1 MTNVILTKTKFKWQ
15 KYCVILTVSMR
26 SVWLEF
32 GVESHQGEA
41 IVFLFMEGHQINQH
55 LIHTQVSVSKLIKE
69 SRLEQLLKPLK
80 CNIIKPGWSHSNSV
94 VHLKCLLLHRSRI
107 YSTLAP
113 LLWAGAM
120 IGASCLAGLC
130 CSVAP
135 ASNREPYLK
144 TMLCHS
150 LYRGRFLVY
159 LLGELLSVGFV
170 WPGEVKNETVE
181 NDARPCYYSAP
192 EWPAQGTARS

>member
-1 MTNVILTKTKFKWQ
+1 MNSF
-15 KYCVILTVSMR
+15 
-26 SVWLEF
+26 WLEF
-32 GVESHQGEA
+32 GVESRQGEA
-41 IVFLFMEGHQINQH
+41 AVFLFMEGQQMNQH
-55 LIHTQVSVSKLIKE
+55 LKHAQVSVSKLIKE
-69 SRLEQLLKPLK
+69 NRLECLIKPLQ
-80 CNIIKPGWSHSNSV
+80 CDVIKPGWSHSNSV
-94 VHLKCLLLHRSRI
+94 VRLNCWVLRRSRI

-135 ASNREPYLK
+135 MSNSKPYLK

-150 LYRGRFLVY
+150 LYRGVRFLMY
-159 LLGELLSVGFV
+159 LLGEELLVCFV

-181 NDARPCYYSAP
+181 NDAWPCYYSAP